1 MQESERSIAKGD
13 ISFGEGSFSCRQ
25 MTILLK
31 RVPGIFSQTEGAVS
45 ESRSPASE
53 ATRVADGGDAKKNGG
68 DEEEKEEEGEERASA
83 VTEPDQAS
91 TGTAPISGD
100 VEEVDEKWQKLPEI
114 VLFWARGRRTG
125 GSLVV
130 CPNKSMNR
138 LIQAYMVCEVVGARK
153 TKQTT

>member
-1 MQESERSIAKGD
+1 
-13 ISFGEGSFSCRQ
+13 

-31 RVPGIFSQTEGAVS
+31 RVSGIFGEAEGAAPES
-45 ESRSPASE
+45 ESQSPSSE
-53 ATRVADGGDAKKNGG
+53 VTRVADTGDA
-68 DEEEKEEEGEERASA
+68 KEEEGERASA

-91 TGTAPISGD
+91 TTVAPISGD
-100 VEEVDEKWQKLPEI
+100 VEEVKEKWQKLPEI
-114 VLFWARGRRTG
+114 VLFWARGRRAG

-153 TKQTT
+153 KKQLTM